1 MKLLAVDQDAVP
13 AGDRGFWR
21 ALNATKE
28 CEITLVVPRLWKAGE
43 VTVHAGEESS
53 QLRVIPMTTAFAG
66 KSHRAFYPGLIR
78 LVRTVRP
85 DLLFVNAEPESFLC
99 AQAAR
104 IKRSTGTPLM
114 CMTWRN
120 IDYGRGEFPYTLP
133 FLNDIAQSIVFRN
146 ADICIAHNKPGVEI
160 LQRRRFR
167 NVRFIPPSVD
177 TEVFTYL
184 PRSGRRKGKE
194 PRGRTIGY
202 VGRLDA
208 QKGVDLLLRACAG
221 LIASTRLIIVG
232 SGPHEHVLRAL
243 ARELKIESRITWI
256 PWVPHPEVA
265 RQLQRMDVLVLP
277 SRTTSTWKEQFGRVL
292 IEAMACGTAVV
303 GSDSGEIPQVIGDA
317 GFIFAEGDIGGLEKR
332 LKALARKE
340 NIERLV
346 KKGIQRVTKFYSIP
360 VVMRQWQKILREVA
374 SNVTPIV

>member
-1 MKLLAVDQDAVP
+1 
-13 AGDRGFWR
+13 
-21 ALNATKE
+21 
-28 CEITLVVPRLWKAGE
+28 
-43 VTVHAGEESS
+43 
-53 QLRVIPMTTAFAG
+53 
-66 KSHRAFYPGLIR
+66 
-78 LVRTVRP
+78 
-85 DLLFVNAEPESFLC
+85 
-99 AQAAR
+99 
-104 IKRSTGTPLM
+104 
-114 CMTWRN
+114 
-120 IDYGRGEFPYTLP
+120 
-133 FLNDIAQSIVFRN
+133 
-146 ADICIAHNKPGVEI
+146 VEI